1 VPCTSIISV
10 GVDIDRL
17 GLMLVNGQPKLTAE
31 YIQASSRVGR
41 GKVPGLV
48 ITCFS
53 PSKPRD
59 RSHYEAFRNFHERF
73 YSFVE
78 PTSVTPGSLPA
89 IKRALHAAIVTAVRH
104 GTGLKDNQGA
114 RRFDPSEATANQVLA
129 TLRRRL
135 EAAYPEVA
143 DHDIRAR
150 LASELDRLIDQWVS
164 WRDTQPGLTYVV
176 APAQQ
181 DPALLRRFEDKL
193 VEGVGWHTLQS
204 MRHVDSEI
212 VLKV

>member
-1 VPCTSIISV
+1 
-10 GVDIDRL
+10 
-17 GLMLVNGQPKLTAE
+17 MLVNGQPKLTAE

-48 ITCFS
+48 MTCFS

-89 IKRALHAAIVTAVRH
+89 IKRALHAALVTAVRH

-114 RRFDPSEATANQVLA
+114 RRFEPSEAKAKQVLA
-129 TLRRRL
+129 TLLKRL
-135 EAAYPEVA
+135 QAAYPETA
-143 DHDIRAR
+143 DHDIRLR
-150 LASELDRLIDQWVS
+150 LASELDRLSEQWVN
-164 WRDTQPGLTYVV
+164 WRKSHSGLTYVV
-176 APAQQ
+176 APSQQ

-193 VEGVGWHTLQS
+193 VDGVGWHTLQS
-204 MRHVDSEI
+204 MRHVDSELA
-212 VLKV
+212 LKV